1 MIVMDSNKIINT
13 TNNKYISDSKLK
25 NNNNNI
31 YSKIAPPN
39 TFIRRNQNQIL
50 RGSKLFQRKE
60 KSPKSI
66 QMVKPFMNNSNIIK
80 NNNSISKSH
89 MILNDLKINSSYR
102 DKARLI
108 SGNNIFNNNLNN
120 SHNLIITP
128 KKLLF
133 TKIKIKGNKIDYNK
147 YKTEKENTSNKK
159 LGIEQDIKKILIIN
173 GSKNKKNIINIKNND
188 IKEKYDLL
196 LDKTRTLLSNYQKII
211 DYYQEKEKNFGYK
224 QEQEES

>member
-159 LGIEQDIKKILIIN
+159 LGIEQDIKEILIIN

-211 DYYQEKEKNFGYK
+211 DYYQEKEKNYAYK
-224 QEQEES
+224 

>member
-25 NNNNNI
+25 NANNNI

-66 QMVKPFMNNSNIIK
+66 QMVKPFMNNSNKIK

-159 LGIEQDIKKILIIN
+159 LGIEKDIKKILIIN

>member
-1 MIVMDSNKIINT
+1 MFVMDSNKIIND
-13 TNNKYISDSKLK
+13 NKKYISDSKLNSM
-25 NNNNNI
+25 NNQI

-39 TFIRRNQNQIL
+39 TFIRRNQKQLL

-66 QMVKPFMNNSNIIK
+66 QMIKPFMNNSNIIK
-80 NNNSISKSH
+80 NNSIAKSH
-89 MILNDLKINSSYR
+89 LILNDLKMNSSYR

-108 SGNNIFNNNLNN
+108 SGNNMFIGNNMNN

-133 TKIKIKGNKIDYNK
+133 TKIKVKGNKIEYNK
-147 YKTEKENTSNKK
+147 YKTEKENISDKK
-159 LGIEQDIKKILIIN
+159 LIQDIDTKKIYLIN
-173 GSKNKKNIINIKNND
+173 NSKNKKNVINVKNND

-196 LDKTRTLLSNYQKII
+196 LNKTKTLLSNYQKII
-211 DYYQEKEKNFGYK
+211 DYYQEKEKNSVYK
-224 QEQEES
+224 EEEEGES

>member
-1 MIVMDSNKIINT
+1 MDTNKIINS

-25 NNNNNI
+25 NTNNNI

-102 DKARLI
+102 DRARLI

>member
-1 MIVMDSNKIINT
+1 MIVMDTNKIINS

-25 NNNNNI
+25 NTNNNI

-102 DKARLI
+102 DRARLI

-211 DYYQEKEKNFGYK
+211 NYYQEKEKNFGYK

>member
-1 MIVMDSNKIINT
+1 MIVMDTNKIINS

-25 NNNNNI
+25 NTNNNI

-102 DKARLI
+102 DRARLI

-173 GSKNKKNIINIKNND
+173 II
-188 IKEKYDLL
+188 
-196 LDKTRTLLSNYQKII
+196 
-211 DYYQEKEKNFGYK
+211 
-224 QEQEES
+224 

>member
-1 MIVMDSNKIINT
+1 MIVMDTNKIINS

-25 NNNNNI
+25 NTNNNI

-102 DKARLI
+102 DRARLI

-159 LGIEQDIKKILIIN
+159 LGIEQDIKKILILN

-211 DYYQEKEKNFGYK
+211 NYYQEKEKNFGYK

>member
-1 MIVMDSNKIINT
+1 MIVMYSNKIINT

-102 DKARLI
+102 DRARLI

-159 LGIEQDIKKILIIN
+159 LGIEQDIKKIFIIN
-173 GSKNKKNIINIKNND
+173 GAKNKKNIINIKNND

-211 DYYQEKEKNFGYK
+211 DYYQEKEKNYAYK
-224 QEQEES
+224 

>member
-1 MIVMDSNKIINT
+1 MIVMDSNKIINP

-25 NNNNNI
+25 NTNNNI

-50 RGSKLFQRKE
+50 RGSKLFQKKE

-66 QMVKPFMNNSNIIK
+66 QMVKPFLNNSNIIK

-108 SGNNIFNNNLNN
+108 SGSSIFNNNLNN

-159 LGIEQDIKKILIIN
+159 LGIEQDIRKIFIMN
-173 GSKNKKNIINIKNND
+173 NTKNKKNLINIKNNG

-211 DYYQEKEKNFGYK
+211 DYYQEKEKNYDYK

>member
-13 TNNKYISDSKLK
+13 TNSKYISDSKLK

-159 LGIEQDIKKILIIN
+159 LGIEQDFKKIFFMNNI
-173 GSKNKKNIINIKNND
+173 KNKKNIINIKNND

>member
-25 NNNNNI
+25 NTNNNI

-159 LGIEQDIKKILIIN
+159 LGIEQDIKKIFIMNNI
-173 GSKNKKNIINIKNND
+173 KNKKNIINIKNND

-211 DYYQEKEKNFGYK
+211 DYYQEKEKNFVYK

>member
-1 MIVMDSNKIINT
+1 MGT
-13 TNNKYISDSKLK
+13 T
-25 NNNNNI
+25 
-31 YSKIAPPN
+31 
-39 TFIRRNQNQIL
+39 F
-50 RGSKLFQRKE
+50 
-60 KSPKSI
+60 
-66 QMVKPFMNNSNIIK
+66 
-80 NNNSISKSH
+80 
-89 MILNDLKINSSYR
+89 
-102 DKARLI
+102 
-108 SGNNIFNNNLNN
+108 
-120 SHNLIITP
+120 LIITP

-173 GSKNKKNIINIKNND
+173 GSKNKKNLINIKNND
-188 IKEKYDLL
+188 IKEKYELL

>member
-25 NNNNNI
+25 NTNNNI

-102 DKARLI
+102 DRARLI
-108 SGNNIFNNNLNN
+108 SGNTIFNNNLNN

>member
-25 NNNNNI
+25 NTNNNI

-108 SGNNIFNNNLNN
+108 SGNIIFNNNLNN

>member
-25 NNNNNI
+25 NTNNNI

-102 DKARLI
+102 DRARLI

-211 DYYQEKEKNFGYK
+211 NYYQEKEKNFGYK

>member
-1 MIVMDSNKIINT
+1 MIVMDTNKIINS

-25 NNNNNI
+25 NANNNI

-102 DKARLI
+102 DRARLI

-211 DYYQEKEKNFGYK
+211 NYYQEKEKNFGYK

>member
-25 NNNNNI
+25 NTNNNI

-159 LGIEQDIKKILIIN
+159 LGIEKDIKKIFIIN

>member
-25 NNNNNI
+25 NTNNNI

-159 LGIEQDIKKILIIN
+159 LGIEQDIKEILIIN

-211 DYYQEKEKNFGYK
+211 DYYQEKEKNYAYK
-224 QEQEES
+224 

>member
-25 NNNNNI
+25 NTNNNI

-159 LGIEQDIKKILIIN
+159 LGIEQDIKKIFIIN
-173 GSKNKKNIINIKNND
+173 GAKNKKNLINIKNND

>member
-1 MIVMDSNKIINT
+1 MIVMDSNKIINS

-25 NNNNNI
+25 NTNNNI

>member
-159 LGIEQDIKKILIIN
+159 LGIEKDIKKIFIMNNI
-173 GSKNKKNIINIKNND
+173 KNKKNIINIKNND

>member
-1 MIVMDSNKIINT
+1 MIVMDTNKIINS

-25 NNNNNI
+25 NTNNNI

-80 NNNSISKSH
+80 NNNSILKSH

-102 DKARLI
+102 DRARLI

-147 YKTEKENTSNKK
+147 YKTEKENTTNKK
-159 LGIEQDIKKILIIN
+159 LGIEKDIKKIFIMNNI
-173 GSKNKKNIINIKNND
+173 KNKKNIINIKNND

>member
-1 MIVMDSNKIINT
+1 MIVMDTNKIINS

-25 NNNNNI
+25 NTNNNI

-159 LGIEQDIKKILIIN
+159 LGIKQDIKKILIIN
-173 GSKNKKNIINIKNND
+173 GTKNKKNIINIKNND

-211 DYYQEKEKNFGYK
+211 NYYQEKEKNFGYK

>member
-1 MIVMDSNKIINT
+1 MIVMDSNKIINS

-25 NNNNNI
+25 NTNNNI

-173 GSKNKKNIINIKNND
+173 GSKNKKNIINIKNNN

>member
-1 MIVMDSNKIINT
+1 MIVVDSNKIINS

-25 NNNNNI
+25 NTNNNI

-102 DKARLI
+102 DRARLI

>member
-25 NNNNNI
+25 NTNNNI

-159 LGIEQDIKKILIIN
+159 LGIEQDFKKIFFMNNI
-173 GSKNKKNIINIKNND
+173 KNKKNIINIKNND

-211 DYYQEKEKNFGYK
+211 DYYQEKEKNYAYK
-224 QEQEES
+224 

>member
-25 NNNNNI
+25 NTNNNI

-159 LGIEQDIKKILIIN
+159 LGIEQDFKKIFFMNNI
-173 GSKNKKNIINIKNND
+173 KNKKNIINIKNND

>member
-1 MIVMDSNKIINT
+1 MIVMDTNKIINS

-25 NNNNNI
+25 NTNNNI

>member
-1 MIVMDSNKIINT
+1 MIVMDTNKIINS

-25 NNNNNI
+25 NTNNNI

-80 NNNSISKSH
+80 NNNSISKSN

-147 YKTEKENTSNKK
+147 YKTDKENTSNKK

-196 LDKTRTLLSNYQKII
+196 LDKTRTLLSNNKKII
-211 DYYQEKEKNFGYK
+211 NYYQEKEKNFGYK

>member
-1 MIVMDSNKIINT
+1 MIVMDSNKIINS

-25 NNNNNI
+25 NTNNNI

-147 YKTEKENTSNKK
+147 YKTEKENTTNKK

>member
-25 NNNNNI
+25 NTNNNI

-102 DKARLI
+102 DRARLI

>member
-1 MIVMDSNKIINT
+1 MIVMDTNKIINS

-25 NNNNNI
+25 NTNNNI

-66 QMVKPFMNNSNIIK
+66 QMIKPFMNNSNIIK

-133 TKIKIKGNKIDYNK
+133 TKIKIKGNKINYNK

>member
-1 MIVMDSNKIINT
+1 MIVMDTNKIINS

-25 NNNNNI
+25 NTNNNI

-159 LGIEQDIKKILIIN
+159 LGIEKDIKKIFIMNNI
-173 GSKNKKNIINIKNND
+173 KNKKNIINIKNND